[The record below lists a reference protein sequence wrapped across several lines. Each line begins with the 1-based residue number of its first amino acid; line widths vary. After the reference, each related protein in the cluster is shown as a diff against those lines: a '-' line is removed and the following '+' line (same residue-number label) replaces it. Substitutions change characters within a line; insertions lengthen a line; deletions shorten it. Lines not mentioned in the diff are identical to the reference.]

1 MWGPGRRKL
10 IVGVACVAF
19 AGAVAAGIAA
29 QDTGSSASPQAV
41 HSSTRG
47 DTSGGGGTRVGK
59 ERTAAERRKSR
70 FRQGI
75 TPPPSG
81 FHAKAD
87 AQLEQVKSCLKN
99 AGYSVE
105 PTANHEEDRWW
116 VASTSLRT
124 HRGAYFIAIA
134 PYRHYADQWIEQLLE
149 MPGGPSRGTYKGTVA
164 LVPYSFKSS
173 NAPHVPLPPVNRRE
187 RAEVAACAFSVPAA
201 LGQPKRASF

>member
-1 MWGPGRRKL
+1 MSGLSRRKL

-19 AGAVAAGIAA
+19 VGAVAAGIAA
-29 QDTGSSASPQAV
+29 QDTGTSASLQAV
-41 HSSTRG
+41 HSSTRA
-47 DTSGGGGTRVGK
+47 DRSGGGGRRAGK

-87 AQLEQVKSCLKN
+87 AQLERVRSCLKN
-99 AGYSVE
+99 VGYGVE
-105 PTANHEEDRWW
+105 PTANHKEDYWW

-124 HRGAYFIAIA
+124 RRGAYYIAIA
-134 PYRHYADQWIEQLLE
+134 PYRHYAEQWIEHWLGTA
-149 MPGGPSRGTYKGTVA
+149 GGPSRGIYKGTVA

-173 NAPHVPLPPVNRRE
+173 NAPHVPLPQANRRE
-187 RAEVAACAFSVPAA
+187 RADVAACAFSVPAA
-201 LGQPKRASF
+201 SGQPKRVSF